1 TWEQHKVAPGAGSIA
16 ERTATKMR
24 NVERLYPSIGAVI
37 LRMKA
42 LNRLWQDR
50 NHVTVGELEDWMPKY
65 LYLPRIKNSHV
76 IQNAISDASELIID
90 DTFATA
96 DAFDDKEG
104 RYLGLRVSA
113 GAPCSITSRTCLV
126 NPVVAKKQKHESEPP
141 PPGPEPG
148 PIPGPEPDPG
158 PGPEPELPQKPTLF
172 VGSVKLDA
180 DRLGRDAGK
189 IHEEILTNLI
199 DLPNVH
205 AEVTLEIKVRVP
217 GGIEEDVVR
226 VVTENAT
233 VLKFDHAGF
242 EKE

>member
-1 TWEQHKVAPGAGSIA
+1 
-16 ERTATKMR
+16 
-24 NVERLYPSIGAVI
+24 LYPSIGAVI

-42 LNRLWQDR
+42 LNRLWHDR
-50 NHVTVGELEDWMPKY
+50 DHVTVGELEDWMPKY
-65 LYLPRIKNSHV
+65 LYLPRAKNSQV
-76 IQNAISDASELIID
+76 IHNAVLDAGELVID

-96 DAFDDKEG
+96 DAFDGEKG
-104 RYLGLRVSA
+104 RYLGLRVGQ
-113 GAPCSITSRTCLV
+113 GAPCSVTSGTCLV
-126 NPVVAKKQKHESEPP
+126 NPVVAKKQKQDSEPP
-141 PPGPEPG
+141 PPVPEPG
-148 PIPGPEPDPG
+148 SGPAPGPGPKPGPGPGSPGPEPK
-158 PGPEPELPQKPTLF
+158 LPQKPTLF

-189 IHEEILTNLI
+189 IHEEILANLI